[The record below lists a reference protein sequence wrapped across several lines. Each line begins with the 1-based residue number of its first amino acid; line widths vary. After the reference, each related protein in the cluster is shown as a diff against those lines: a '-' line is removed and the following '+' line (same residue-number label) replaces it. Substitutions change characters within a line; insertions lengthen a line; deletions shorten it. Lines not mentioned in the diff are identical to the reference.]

1 MLNNEQLDLI
11 ADVIRPLYQSLEQD
25 VIYDIARRIKK
36 TLTYTRTAELM
47 VMEMEKL
54 GYSPAKIRSEAMK
67 VLRADKEFQKVV
79 EENTL
84 EYKKEVKKLIQKIE
98 KEAERAGNTIVAE
111 AGDMAWIDDMRV
123 WESAGKKLTD
133 NSYLAVLQSAF
144 AEQTAMELKNLT
156 RSTGFKAVS
165 GFESLEN
172 AYRRELDKAVLKIC
186 TGTFSQEKVLRDVI
200 RELSQSGIR
209 TVDYSSGRTMQIDT
223 AAKLALRTGCHQ
235 ISVKIHDQNIMN
247 TGENLV
253 YVTEHW
259 GARNEG
265 AGIENHEEWQGKVYF
280 IKPGTDYSEEA
291 KRIKQ
296 DRIMD
301 IWYST
306 GYSPDGTHVNNPLGL
321 HGYNC
326 RHLHMV
332 WFEGSSSLPEKN
344 PRPEPQVI
352 NGKKYDYYHMTQKCR
367 SMERGIRALK
377 KEMIARERLGLPI
390 NEIKARISEKT
401 REYKNFCNTCN
412 IPATTSNL
420 RVDGDVVDITKSSA
434 YQRYKDVRQSAFNHE
449 SIVNEGGKGYNR
461 YRKNSNISRNMSD
474 YTEPLQLKHVRNILN
489 DMGIDFGGA
498 KIKIIRNDELKGT
511 GYFGWTNPNM
521 KEVQLYPDAFK
532 SREELVKTLGHERVH
547 MEQLKLFGPAKNHD
561 EALYFERGPVFSEEY
576 WWKEYKKK
584 VNYND

>member
-54 GYSPAKIRSEAMK
+54 GYSPSKIRSEAMK

-186 TGTFSQEKVLRDVI
+186 TGTFSQEKVLRDVV
-200 RELSQSGIR
+200 RELSKSGIR

-344 PRPEPQVI
+344 PRPEPKVI

-377 KEMIARERLGLPI
+377 KEMIARERLGLSTD
-390 NEIKARISEKT
+390 EIKARISEKT
-401 REYKNFCNTCN
+401 REYRAFCDSCN
-412 IPATTSNL
+412 IPRNTTNL
-420 RVDGDVVDITKSSA
+420 RVDMDVVSISKSKAYQEYAKLQSGALNDKNDPLFIKRNQHAERYYEEIRNRKSSYVVDRLAKNAGLSKGTAQDIYEHVFIKEHMLDGA
-434 YQRYKDVRQSAFNHE
+434 YKRFDPDYDMAE
-449 SIVNEGGKGYNR
+449 SFRRILEGKNIKPHDIV
-461 YRKNSNISRNMSD
+461 M
-474 YTEPLQLKHVRNILN
+474 LKHEELEQNLMKRYNMIY
-489 DMGIDFGGA
+489 
-498 KIKIIRNDELKGT
+498 DEAHEKANQSYNYSEALKEFLKG
-511 GYFGWTNPNM
+511 
-521 KEVQLYPDAFK
+521 VSD
-532 SREELVKTLGHERVH
+532 
-547 MEQLKLFGPAKNHD
+547 
-561 EALYFERGPVFSEEY
+561 
-576 WWKEYKKK
+576 
-584 VNYND
+584 

>member
-133 NSYLAVLQSAF
+133 DSYLAMLQSAF

-186 TGTFSQEKVLRDVI
+186 TGTFSQEKVLRDVV

-235 ISVKIHDQNIMN
+235 VSVKIHDQNILN

-265 AGIENHEEWQGKVYF
+265 TGIENHEEWQGKVYF
-280 IKPGTDYSEEA
+280 IKPGTDYSKEA

-306 GYSPDGTHVNNPLGL
+306 GYSPDGSHVSNPLGL

-344 PRPEPQVI
+344 PRPEPKVI

-390 NEIKARISEKT
+390 DEIKARISEKT
-401 REYKNFCNTCN
+401 REYKAFCDSCDMPTN
-412 IPATTSNL
+412 TSNL
-420 RVDGDVVDITKSSA
+420 RVDSGMVNITKSTA
-434 YQRYKDVRQSAFNHE
+434 YSEYRQLIDSKEILRIPQIPASTVTEKIRNGE
-449 SIVNEGGKGYNR
+449 YSIKLKQQEY
-461 YRKNSNISRNMSD
+461 
-474 YTEPLQLKHVRNILN
+474 LKHVEGTVKYNEYLTSRKAK
-489 DMGIDFGGA
+489 GGNPQSVLTISE
-498 KIKIIRNDELKGT
+498 KQVQKIIENKAGT
-511 GYFGWTNPNM
+511 GIIKVDKNGNARPQEQITCDEVIGKYYYQGTYIKTN
-521 KEVQLYPDAFK
+521 KAVIHYSK
-532 SREELVKTLGHERVH
+532 
-547 MEQLKLFGPAKNHD
+547 
-561 EALYFERGPVFSEEY
+561 RGAHIVPIRGE
-576 WWKEYKKK
+576 
-584 VNYND
+584 NYD

>member
-133 NSYLAVLQSAF
+133 DSYLAMLQSAF

-156 RSTGFKAVS
+156 QSTGFKAVS

-186 TGTFSQEKVLRDVI
+186 TGTFSQEKVLRDVV

-235 ISVKIHDQNIMN
+235 VSVKIHDQNILN

-265 AGIENHEEWQGKVYF
+265 TGIENHEEWQGKVYF
-280 IKPGTDYSEEA
+280 IKPGTDYSKEA

-306 GYSPDGTHVNNPLGL
+306 GYSPDGAHVSNPLGL

-332 WFEGSSSLPEKN
+332 WFEGSSRLPENN
-344 PRPEPQVI
+344 PRPEPKII

-390 NEIKARISEKT
+390 DEIKARISEKT
-401 REYKNFCNTCN
+401 REYKAFCDSCDMPTN
-412 IPATTSNL
+412 TSNL
-420 RVDGDVVDITKSSA
+420 RVDSGMVNITKSTA
-434 YQRYKDVRQSAFNHE
+434 YSEYRQFIDSKELLRIPQIPASTVTEKIRNGE
-449 SIVNEGGKGYNR
+449 YSIKLKQQEY
-461 YRKNSNISRNMSD
+461 
-474 YTEPLQLKHVRNILN
+474 LKHVEGTVKYNEYLTSRKAK
-489 DMGIDFGGA
+489 GGNPQSVLTISE
-498 KIKIIRNDELKGT
+498 KQVQKIIENKAGT
-511 GYFGWTNPNM
+511 GIIKVDKNGNARPQEQITCDEVIGKYYYQGTYIKTN
-521 KEVQLYPDAFK
+521 KAVIHYSK
-532 SREELVKTLGHERVH
+532 
-547 MEQLKLFGPAKNHD
+547 
-561 EALYFERGPVFSEEY
+561 RGAHIVPIRGE
-576 WWKEYKKK
+576 
-584 VNYND
+584 NYD

>member
-133 NSYLAVLQSAF
+133 DSYLAMLQSAF

-186 TGTFSQEKVLRDVI
+186 TGTFSQEKVLRDVV

-235 ISVKIHDQNIMN
+235 VSVKIHDQNILN

-265 AGIENHEEWQGKVYF
+265 TGIENHEEWQGKVYF
-280 IKPGTDYSEEA
+280 IKPGTDYSKEA

-306 GYSPDGTHVNNPLGL
+306 GYSPDGSHVSNPLGL

-344 PRPEPQVI
+344 PRPEPKVI

-390 NEIKARISEKT
+390 DEIKARISEKT
-401 REYKNFCNTCN
+401 REYKSFCDSCDMPTK
-412 IPATTSNL
+412 TSNL
-420 RVDGDVVDITKSSA
+420 RVDSGIVDITKSTA
-434 YQRYKDVRQSAFNHE
+434 YSEYRQLIDSKEILRIPQIPASTVTEKIRNGE
-449 SIVNEGGKGYNR
+449 YSIKLKQQEY
-461 YRKNSNISRNMSD
+461 
-474 YTEPLQLKHVRNILN
+474 LKHVEGTVKYNEYLTSRKAK
-489 DMGIDFGGA
+489 GGNPQSVLTISE
-498 KIKIIRNDELKGT
+498 KQVQKIIENKAGT
-511 GYFGWTNPNM
+511 GIIKVDKNGNARPQEQITCDEVIGKYYYQGTYIKTN
-521 KEVQLYPDAFK
+521 KAVIHYSK
-532 SREELVKTLGHERVH
+532 
-547 MEQLKLFGPAKNHD
+547 
-561 EALYFERGPVFSEEY
+561 RGAHIVPIRGE
-576 WWKEYKKK
+576 
-584 VNYND
+584 NYD